1 MGVARADLRFVDLA
15 APTEGQA
22 VEIAPGLRWLR
33 FALPFRLNHINV
45 WLIEDHDGLVVVDAG
60 VANDQT
66 RTQWE
71 RTAAGLGLARVERII
86 ATHHHPDHC
95 GVVGWLSRHLDAP
108 VAMSRSEWLLGQ
120 YYMHE
125 DSPALRAANDR
136 FYRSAGLPTAFFD
149 AQNIPFTSI
158 ASDFPG
164 WFQPLR
170 NGQPT
175 RPGSDW
181 TVMTFGGHAPEHVC
195 LYSAARNVL
204 IAGDQVLPA
213 ISPIVAVAPHE
224 PDDDP
229 LEDFLRSLEMLRR
242 LPPDTLV
249 LPSHGQPFR
258 ALHARVDALLAHHDR
273 RLREL
278 SDALTEPAD
287 GAALTAK
294 LFPDVGLGFDRI
306 FALGETV
313 AHLRCLESRGR
324 VRRSA
329 NADGIDIYERAG

>member
-1 MGVARADLRFVDLA
+1 MGAARADLRFVDLP
-15 APTEGQA
+15 APTEGQTID
-22 VEIAPGLRWLR
+22 IAPGIRWLR
-33 FALPFRLNHINV
+33 FALPFRLKHINV
-45 WLIEDHDGLVVVDAG
+45 WLVEDHDGLFVVDAG

-66 RTQWE
+66 KAQWDA
-71 RTAAGLGLARVERII
+71 TADRLGLARVERII

-95 GVVGWLSRHLDAP
+95 GVVGWLSRRFDAP

-125 DSPALRAANDR
+125 DTPAVRAVNDR
-136 FYRSAGLPTAFFD
+136 FYRGAGLSTEFFD
-149 AQNIPFTSI
+149 TQNIPFTSI
-158 ASDFPG
+158 AADFPG

-195 LYSAARNVL
+195 LYSAARKIL

-213 ISPIVAVAPHE
+213 ISPIIAVAPHE

-229 LEDFLRSLEMLRR
+229 LDDFLRSLEALRR
-242 LPPDTLV
+242 LPPDILV

-258 ALHARVDALLAHHDR
+258 ALHTRIDALVAHHDR

-278 SDALTEPAD
+278 SEILSAPAD
-287 GAALTAK
+287 GAALTTK
-294 LFPDVGLGFDRI
+294 LFPDVGPGFDRI

-313 AHLRCLESRGR
+313 AHLRCLEARGE
-324 VRRSA
+324 VRRRTD
-329 NADGIDIYERAG
+329 ADGIDIYERAG